1 MKFHFI
7 GSRDSDTTTQA
18 TTTTT
23 TSRYTTRQN
32 TRLRILAAKRL
43 KLLTGGGGKVKD
55 VDDEAIEEDPL
66 LVSEGSDPETT
77 AIRTQTS
84 RSVVFRAGHTTE
96 EDKPPPTF
104 GRGRFSPPAR
114 PEKPA
119 RFSPS
124 GRFSPVR
131 SEEAAA
137 KRPTPQQGST
147 VVLEK
152 IMGCNIEEYY
162 FKYNA

>member
-1 MKFHFI
+1 MKFLFI
-7 GSRDSDTTTQA
+7 GSRESDTTTQA

-23 TSRYTTRQN
+23 TARYTTRQN
-32 TRLRILAAKRL
+32 TRLQILTAKRL
-43 KLLTGGGGKVKD
+43 KLLTGGGGGKVKD
-55 VDDEAIEEDPL
+55 DDDEAIEEDPL

-96 EDKPPPTF
+96 DEKPPPTF
-104 GRGRFSPPAR
+104 GRGRFSPSLR
-114 PEKPA
+114 PKKPA

-137 KRPTPQQGST
+137 KRPSLQQGT
-147 VVLEK
+147 
-152 IMGCNIEEYY
+152 YD
-162 FKYNA
+162 

>member
-7 GSRDSDTTTQA
+7 GFRESATTTQV

-96 EDKPPPTF
+96 DEKPPPTF
-104 GRGRFSPPAR
+104 GRGRFSPPVR
-114 PEKPA
+114 PEKPV

-137 KRPTPQQGST
+137 KRPSLQQGST

-152 IMGCNIEEYY
+152 IMTCVVEEYY
-162 FKYNA
+162 Y